1 MNKKEK
7 ILLELHIDYYKNSN
21 TKFLNISEFIAYL
34 DITGFIPNE
43 EFLKVLLKEL
53 GCKID
58 GNIFIK
64 KYKKERG
71 EKSLSYSNK
80 VKFVRRIKH

>member
-7 ILLELHIDYYKNSN
+7 ILLELHIDYYKNSDIKL
-21 TKFLNISEFIAYL
+21 TIIEFIVHL
-34 DITGFIPNE
+34 DLLGFIPNE

-80 VKFVRRIKH
+80 VKFVRKIKH